1 MFHQDL
7 LTDILLRLPIK
18 SLLRFKCVSKQWLSL
33 ISSPQFHRRRRLL
46 ASSGILLC
54 QTTDLI
60 YHTSLAGTNSEPP
73 FTSLSFIG
81 DPAGVNILQSSNG
94 LLLCCSSFHTARMG
108 LGRSYYIC
116 NPSTQQFSILPKA
129 DFENVS
135 KTISGAYLVFDS
147 SKSPHYQVVSVR
159 RCSSPSSSSS
169 SSSNSYHIV
178 TYSSETRAWRLSGS
192 PFTAPVMVFDDGVLW
207 NGSIHWLSPTGA
219 SLFFH
224 IDQERLGTMP
234 APPSAEKWSNRRLRY
249 FAESGGH
256 LHLIEVYGSATRFH
270 VYEMERDYSSWL
282 PKYQVDISAIVDAF
296 PVMVRSFPDS
306 NDPVFYVFSLLLVK
320 EDEEDSLLVLHV
332 PGEFLLYNL
341 RNGTFKKLGPI
352 SSEENIAL
360 QTGCFHA
367 YQFTETL
374 AEFLIAL
381 CVQ

>member
-60 YHTSLAGTNSEPP
+60 YHTSLAGTNSDLP

-94 LLLCCSSFHTARMG
+94 VLLCCSSFHTARMG

-147 SKSPHYQVVSVR
+147 SKSPHYRVVSVR

-270 VYEMERDYSSWL
+270 VYELERDYSSWL
-282 PKYQVDISAIVDAF
+282 PTYQVDISAIVDAF
-296 PVMVRSFPDS
+296 PVMVRSFPDTS
-306 NDPVFYVFSLLLVK
+306 DPIFYAFSLLLVK
-320 EDEEDSLLVLHV
+320 EDEKDSLLVLHV

-341 RNGTFKKLGPI
+341 RNGTFKKLGPV

-360 QTGCFHA
+360 QIGCFHA
-367 YQFTETL
+367 YQYTETL